1 MFDFLGYETTIGS
14 LLFTFALMYIFGR
27 GYRKLFKEDDD
38 HVEARKQRIA
48 KEEEKLD
55 QQKKEIKEIEQR
67 KDKKKQEMNKK
78 LSGESEDDR
87 VD

>member
-1 MFDFLGYETTIGS
+1 M
-14 LLFTFALMYIFGR
+14 
-27 GYRKLFKEDDD
+27 
-38 HVEARKQRIA
+38 EARKRRIA

>member
-38 HVEARKQRIA
+38 HVEARKRRIA
-48 KEEEKLD
+48 KEEEKLE
-55 QQKKEIKEIEQR
+55 QQKEEIKEIEQR
-67 KDKKKQEMNKK
+67 KEKKKQEMDEK
-78 LSGESEDDR
+78 LYSEHEDDSTG
-87 VD
+87 

>member
-38 HVEARKQRIA
+38 HVEARKRRIA
-48 KEEEKLD
+48 KEEKLD

>member
-14 LLFTFALMYIFGR
+14 FLFTFALMYLFGR

-38 HVEARKQRIA
+38 HVEARKRRIA
-48 KEEEKLD
+48 KEEKLE
-55 QQKKEIKEIEQR
+55 QQEKEIKEIEQR
-67 KDKKKQEMNKK
+67 KEKKKQEMNKK

>member
-14 LLFTFALMYIFGR
+14 LLFTFVLMYLFGR

-38 HVEARKQRIA
+38 HVEARKRRIV

-55 QQKKEIKEIEQR
+55 QQKKEIKAIEQR
-67 KDKKKQEMNKK
+67 KDKKKQAMNKK

>member
-38 HVEARKQRIA
+38 HVEARKRRIA
-48 KEEEKLD
+48 KKEEKLE
-55 QQKKEIKEIEQR
+55 QQKEEIKEIEQR
-67 KDKKKQEMNKK
+67 KEKKKQEMDEK
-78 LSGESEDDR
+78 LYGEHEDDSMG
-87 VD
+87 

>member
-14 LLFTFALMYIFGR
+14 LLFTFVLMYLFGR

-38 HVEARKQRIA
+38 HVEARKRRIV
-48 KEEEKLD
+48 KEEKLD

-67 KDKKKQEMNKK
+67 KEKKKQAMNKK

>member
-38 HVEARKQRIA
+38 HVEARKWQIA
-48 KEEEKLD
+48 KEEEKLN
-55 QQKKEIKEIEQR
+55 QQKKEIKEIGSSTFSVGHHKVNTSVTE
-67 KDKKKQEMNKK
+67 
-78 LSGESEDDR
+78 
-87 VD
+87 

>member
-38 HVEARKQRIA
+38 HVEARKRRIA
-48 KEEEKLD
+48 KEEE
-55 QQKKEIKEIEQR
+55 
-67 KDKKKQEMNKK
+67 N
-78 LSGESEDDR
+78 
-87 VD
+87 